1 MAKITFQQPNGRERT
16 VDIADGMSIMEGAVQ
31 NMVSGIDADC
41 GGSCACATCMIYVPT
56 EWSDR
61 LPPKDATEEALLEFS
76 PRADER
82 SRLSCQI
89 KVSSELDGLK
99 VLTPVH
105 QH

>member
-1 MAKITFQQPNGRERT
+1 MARITFQQPNGYERT
-16 VDIADGMSIMEGAVQ
+16 VDISDGLSIMEGAVQ
-31 NMVSGIDADC
+31 NMVPGIDADC
-41 GGSCACATCMIYVPT
+41 GGACACATCMIYIPD

-61 LPPKDATEEALLEFS
+61 LPPKDATEEALLQFS

-89 KVSSELDGLK
+89 KVSDALDGML
-99 VLTPVH
+99 VTTPVH